1 MKECLFKIR
10 ITSRTRGFAGVKH
23 TFLGSETVTSAL
35 NKERRSLMSTV
46 NRQVLLAERPVGFP
60 KESDFNLVESPI
72 PTPGEGQILVRS
84 IYLSVD
90 PYMRGRM
97 NDVKS
102 YAAPVPIGGV
112 MGGGV
117 VARVVRSN
125 NSSFKEG
132 DIAEGT
138 FGWQDYAV
146 SDGQGVR
153 KIDPAL
159 APISTALGV
168 LGMPGLTAYFGL
180 LEICNPQA
188 GETVVVSGAAGAVGS
203 LVGQIAKI
211 KGCRV
216 VGIAGADD
224 KIAYLTDEL
233 GFDGA
238 FNYKTVSDYHGKLKE
253 LCPKGIDVY
262 FDNVGGEIT
271 DAVFRLINTKAR
283 ISICGQIS
291 QYNLEKPEMG
301 PRLILTSLLVRQA
314 RAEGFLVFQFAD
326 RYPQGIKQMAHW
338 LSEGKLKYKEDIEEG
353 IENTPRAFIAML
365 KGRNTGKQLVK
376 VSEPRV

>member
-1 MKECLFKIR
+1 MP
-10 ITSRTRGFAGVKH
+10 
-23 TFLGSETVTSAL
+23 
-35 NKERRSLMSTV
+35 M
-46 NRQVLLAERPVGFP
+46 NRQILLAARPVGFP
-60 KESDFNLVESPI
+60 KESDFKLVESAI

-102 YAAPVPIGGV
+102 YAPPVQIGGL
-112 MGGGV
+112 MGGGAV
-117 VARVVRSN
+117 SKVLQSKNPAYN
-125 NSSFKEG
+125 EG
-132 DIAEGT
+132 DIVEGL

-153 KIDPAL
+153 KIDPDV
-159 APISTALGV
+159 APVSTALGV

-180 LEICNPQA
+180 LEIGNPQP

-211 KGCRV
+211 KGSRV

-224 KIAYLTDEL
+224 KIAYLTAEL

-238 FNYKTVSDYHGKLKE
+238 FNYKTVSDYYKKLKE

-271 DAVFRLINTKAR
+271 DAVFRLINTRAR

-291 QYNLEKPEMG
+291 QYNLEKPELG
-301 PRLILTSLLVRQA
+301 PRLILTSLLVKQA
-314 RAEGFLVFQFAD
+314 RAEGFLVFQFID
-326 RYPQGIKQMAHW
+326 KYPDGIKQMAQW
-338 LSEGKLKYKEDIEEG
+338 LREGKLKYDEDIEEG
-353 IENTPRAFIAML
+353 IENTPRAFISML
-365 KGRNTGKQLVK
+365 RGRNRGKQLVK
-376 VSEPRV
+376 VAELA

>member
-1 MKECLFKIR
+1 MP
-10 ITSRTRGFAGVKH
+10 T
-23 TFLGSETVTSAL
+23 
-35 NKERRSLMSTV
+35 M
-46 NRQVLLAERPVGFP
+46 NRQILLAARPVGFP
-60 KESDFNLVESPI
+60 KDSDFNLVESPV
-72 PTPGEGQILVRS
+72 PNPGEGQILVRS

-117 VARVVRSN
+117 VARVERSN
-125 NSSFKEG
+125 NPAFKGG
-132 DIAEGT
+132 DIVEGM
-138 FGWQDYAV
+138 FGWQEYAV

-153 KIDPAL
+153 KIDPAI

-180 LEICNPQA
+180 LEIGNPQP

-211 KGCRV
+211 KGCRA
-216 VGIAGADD
+216 VGTAGADE
-224 KIAYLTDEL
+224 KIAYLTGEL

-238 FNYKTVSDYHGKLKE
+238 FNYKTETNYYERLKE

-291 QYNLEKPEMG
+291 QYNLEKMEMG

-314 RAEGFLVFQFAD
+314 RAEGFLVFQFLD
-326 RYPQGIKQMAHW
+326 KYPQGIIQMAQW
-338 LSEGKLKYKEDIEEG
+338 LREGKLKYNEDIEEG
-353 IENTPRAFIAML
+353 IENTPSAFIAML

-376 VSEPRV
+376 VSEPD

>member
-1 MKECLFKIR
+1 MP
-10 ITSRTRGFAGVKH
+10 T
-23 TFLGSETVTSAL
+23 
-35 NKERRSLMSTV
+35 M
-46 NRQVLLAERPVGFP
+46 NRQITLAARPVGFP
-60 KESDFNLVESPI
+60 KDSDFKLVENPV
-72 PTPGEGQILVRS
+72 PTPGDGQILVRS

-102 YAAPVPIGGV
+102 YAPPVQIGEV

-117 VARVVRSN
+117 VARVVASN
-125 NSSFKEG
+125 NTGFKEG
-132 DIAEGT
+132 DIVEGM

-146 SDGQGVR
+146 STGQGVR
-153 KIDPAL
+153 KIDPSL

-180 LEICNPQA
+180 LEIGRPQT

-211 KGCRV
+211 KGCRA
-216 VGIAGADD
+216 VGIAGADE
-224 KIAYLTDEL
+224 KIAYLTGGL

-238 FNYKTVSDYHGKLKE
+238 FNYKTTSDYYEKLRE
-253 LCPKGIDVY
+253 LCPNGVDVY

-283 ISICGQIS
+283 VSICGQIS

-301 PRLILTSLLVRQA
+301 PRLILTMLLVKQA
-314 RAEGFLVFQFAD
+314 RAEGFLVFQFLD
-326 RYPQGIKQMAHW
+326 RYQEGLSQMAQW
-338 LSEGKLKYKEDIEEG
+338 IKEGKLKYKEDIEEG
-353 IENTPRAFIAML
+353 IENTPRAFMAML
-365 KGRNTGKQLVK
+365 KGRNIGKQLVK
-376 VSEPRV
+376 VGEV

>member
-1 MKECLFKIR
+1 
-10 ITSRTRGFAGVKH
+10 
-23 TFLGSETVTSAL
+23 
-35 NKERRSLMSTV
+35 MSTM
-46 NRQVLLAERPVGFP
+46 NKQILLAARPVGFP
-60 KESDFNLVESPI
+60 KESDFNLVESPV

-102 YAAPVPIGGV
+102 YAAPVAIGGV

-117 VARVVRSN
+117 VAKVYRSN
-125 NSSFKEG
+125 NPAFKEG
-132 DIAEGT
+132 DIVEGM

-146 SDGQGVR
+146 SDGNGVR
-153 KIDPAL
+153 KIDPGV

-180 LEICNPQA
+180 LEIGNPQP

-211 KGCRV
+211 KGCRA

-224 KIAYLTDEL
+224 KVEYLTGEL
-233 GFDGA
+233 GFDSA
-238 FNYKTVSDYHGKLKE
+238 FNYKTESDYYEKLKV
-253 LCPKGIDVY
+253 LCPNGIDVY
-262 FDNVGGEIT
+262 FDNVGGQIT
-271 DAVFRLINTKAR
+271 DSVFRLINTKAR

-291 QYNLEKPEMG
+291 QYNLEKLETG
-301 PRLILTSLLVRQA
+301 PRLILTSLLVKQA
-314 RAEGFLVFQFAD
+314 RAEGFLVFQFLD
-326 RYPQGIKQMAHW
+326 RYPQGIAQMAQW
-338 LSEGKLKYKEDIEEG
+338 LREGKLKYKEDIEEG

-365 KGRNTGKQLVK
+365 NGRNVGKQLVR
-376 VSEPRV
+376 VSDE